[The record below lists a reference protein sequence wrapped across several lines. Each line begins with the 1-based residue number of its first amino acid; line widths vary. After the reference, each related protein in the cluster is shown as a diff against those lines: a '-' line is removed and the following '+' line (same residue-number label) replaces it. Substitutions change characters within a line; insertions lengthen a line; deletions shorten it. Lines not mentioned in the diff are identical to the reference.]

1 MNQTKKLYRS
11 KKDQI
16 IFGVCGGLADYFEI
30 DPLIVR
36 LVFVA
41 LLFGGGAG
49 LIIYLLFAL
58 LMPVKDSSKVNNVE
72 ELIVETKGKT
82 KKVSQNLDSYNFS
95 FLLGAFLILVGISL
109 FFANFWPFNFLI
121 INFWPLLL
129 ILIGLIIVFKKK

>member
-82 KKVSQNLDSYNFS
+82 KKVSQNLDNYNFS
-95 FLLGAFLILVGISL
+95 FLLGAFLIVVGISL
-109 FFANFWPFNFLI
+109 FFANFCPFNFLI

>member
-82 KKVSQNLDSYNFS
+82 KKVSQNLDNYNFS
-95 FLLGAFLILVGISL
+95 FLLGAFLIVVGISL

>member
-16 IFGVCGGLADYFEI
+16 IFGVCGGLAEYFEI

-36 LVFVA
+36 LIFVA
-41 LLFGGGAG
+41 LFFGGGAG

-58 LMPVKDSSKVNNVE
+58 LMPIKDSSKHNNVE
-72 ELIVETKGKT
+72 ELVIEVEDKT
-82 KKVSQNLDSYNFS
+82 KKVSRGLSNNNFG
-95 FLLGAFLILVGISL
+95 FIIGAFLVILGISL
-109 FFANFWPFNFLI
+109 LLINFWPFKFLV

-129 ILIGLIIVFKKK
+129 ILIGLIIIFKKK

>member
-58 LMPVKDSSKVNNVE
+58 LMPVKDSFKVNNVE

-82 KKVSQNLDSYNFS
+82 KKVSQNLDNYNFS
-95 FLLGAFLILVGISL
+95 FLLGAFLIVVGISL

>member
-16 IFGVCGGLADYFEI
+16 IFGVCGGLAEYFEI
-30 DPLIVR
+30 DSLIVR
-36 LVFVA
+36 LIFVA
-41 LLFGGGAG
+41 LFFGGGAG

-58 LMPVKDSSKVNNVE
+58 LMPVEDSPKDNNIEDLVIEVE
-72 ELIVETKGKT
+72 NKT
-82 KKVSQNLDSYNFS
+82 KKASRKLSDNNIAFI
-95 FLLGAFLILVGISL
+95 LGAFLVILGISL
-109 FFANFWPFNFLI
+109 LLVNFWPFKFLV

>member
-95 FLLGAFLILVGISL
+95 FLLGAFLIVVGISL

>member
-11 KKDQI
+11 RKDQI
-16 IFGVCGGLADYFEI
+16 IFGVCGGLAEYFEI

-36 LVFVA
+36 LIFVA

-58 LMPVKDSSKVNNVE
+58 LMPIKDASKHNNIE
-72 ELIVETKGKT
+72 ELVIEVEDKT
-82 KKVSQNLDSYNFS
+82 KKASRGLGGYNFS
-95 FLLGAFLILVGISL
+95 FLFGAFLIVVGISL
-109 FFANFWPFNFLI
+109 FFVNFWPFNFLV